1 MHDRIPHNFVTPG
14 PPPVQ
19 SAPRADILRRE
30 DVLDAQRSLL
40 ATYAQQ
46 QAALLA
52 DVQTDVSAGGY
63 VSSAP
68 LAAERRRTSA
78 MYLLLY
84 GMCAA
89 GAMGGLTL
97 LGTLAVGWQPL
108 VAVATWLAG
117 TALGTIAMAW
127 RRHGQE
133 LEHSPE
139 GIARHLLDWHGEIA
153 LYEAETR
160 RQLLD
165 REHELALLDRQTA
178 AAAAADNR
186 RLAQQLS
193 GSRRQQPPPTMPA
206 AAYTAPTRNDIAAAA
221 PTPTAPAATPTAAPT
236 APTAVDNAADG
247 AGGTAGSAILQGAA
261 ALFDGGLAADGVV
274 LGRVPWAARSPWTA
288 ADKEVAAAVC
298 TRRKPILF
306 VQSAGGRWRL
316 RLEVA
321 SDADQLLALL
331 AQRLD
336 GRP

>member
-30 DVLDAQRSLL
+30 DVLEVQRSLL
-40 ATYAQQ
+40 STYTQQ

-52 DVQTDVSAGGY
+52 DVQHDVSAGGY

-78 MYLLLY
+78 MYLVLY
-84 GMCAA
+84 GGCAA

-108 VAVATWLAG
+108 VAIATWLAG
-117 TALGTIAMAW
+117 TALATIAMAW
-127 RRHGQE
+127 RRHGEE
-133 LEHSPE
+133 LSHSPE

-153 LYEAETR
+153 LFEAETR

-193 GSRRQQPPPTMPA
+193 GSRRHQAPPTMPPT
-206 AAYTAPTRNDIAAAA
+206 AYTAPTAADSAAAV
-221 PTPTAPAATPTAAPT
+221 PIPMRTQTVPVTAPTAAPT
-236 APTAVDNAADG
+236 AADNTVD
-247 AGGTAGSAILQGAA
+247 TAGSAILQWAA
-261 ALFDGGLAADGVV
+261 GLFDGGLAADGVV
-274 LGRVPWAARSPWTA
+274 LGRVPWAARSPWA
-288 ADKEVAAAVC
+288 AEDKGLAAAVC
-298 TRRKPILF
+298 TRSRPILF

-321 SDADQLLALL
+321 GNAEQLLALL
-331 AQRLD
+331 SQRLD

>member
-1 MHDRIPHNFVTPG
+1 M
-14 PPPVQ
+14 
-19 SAPRADILRRE
+19 
-30 DVLDAQRSLL
+30 
-40 ATYAQQ
+40 
-46 QAALLA
+46 
-52 DVQTDVSAGGY
+52 
-63 VSSAP
+63 
-68 LAAERRRTSA
+68 
-78 MYLLLY
+78 
-84 GMCAA
+84 
-89 GAMGGLTL
+89 

-108 VAVATWLAG
+108 VAIATWLAG
-117 TALGTIAMAW
+117 TALGTIFMAW

-153 LYEAETR
+153 LFEAETR

-193 GSRRQQPPPTMPA
+193 GGRRHQAPPTMPA
-206 AAYTAPTRNDIAAAA
+206 AAYTAPTRNDIAVAA
-221 PTPTAPAATPTAAPT
+221 PTPTTAQPEPPT
-236 APTAVDNAADG
+236 APTAADNTVD
-247 AGGTAGSAILQGAA
+247 GTAGSAILQWAA
-261 ALFDGGLAADGVV
+261 GLFDGGLAADGVV
-274 LGRVPWAARSPWTA
+274 LGRVPWAARSPWA
-288 ADKEVAAAVC
+288 AEDKTVAAAVC
-298 TRRKPILF
+298 TRSRPILF

-321 SDADQLLALL
+321 GNADQLLALL

>member
-1 MHDRIPHNFVTPG
+1 MQERIPHNFVTPG

-19 SAPRADILRRE
+19 TTPRADVLRRE
-30 DVLDAQRSLL
+30 DVIEVQRSLL
-40 ATYAQQ
+40 ATYTQQ

-52 DVQTDVSAGGY
+52 DVQTDVSSGGY

-84 GMCAA
+84 SGCAA

-108 VAVATWLAG
+108 VAIATWLAG
-117 TALGTIAMAW
+117 TALGTIFMAW

-139 GIARHLLDWHGEIA
+139 GIARHLLDWHGEVA
-153 LYEAETR
+153 LFEAETR

-165 REHELALLDRQTA
+165 REHDLAVLDRQTA
-178 AAAAADNR
+178 ASAAADNR

-193 GSRRQQPPPTMPA
+193 GSRRHQAPPTMPP
-206 AAYTAPTRNDIAAAA
+206 TAPTRAASVATVQT
-221 PTPTAPAATPTAAPT
+221 PTPTQPETPM
-236 APTAVDNAADG
+236 APTAVDNTVDNTADG
-247 AGGTAGSAILQGAA
+247 AVGTAGSAILQWAA
-261 ALFDGGLAADGVV
+261 SLFDGGLAADGVV
-274 LGRVPWAARSPWTA
+274 MGRVPWAARSPWA
-288 ADKEVAAAVC
+288 AEDKALAAAVC
-298 TRRKPILF
+298 TRSRPILF

-321 SDADQLLALL
+321 GNADQLIALL
-331 AQRLD
+331 SQRLD
-336 GRP
+336 RP

>member
-1 MHDRIPHNFVTPG
+1 MSSIPHNFVTPG

-19 SAPRADILRRE
+19 TAPRADILRRE
-30 DVLDAQRSLL
+30 DVLEVQRSLL
-40 ATYAQQ
+40 STYTQQ

-52 DVQTDVSAGGY
+52 DVQRDVASGGY

-78 MYLLLY
+78 MYLVLY
-84 GMCAA
+84 GGCAA

-108 VAVATWLAG
+108 VAIATWLAG
-117 TALGTIAMAW
+117 TALATIAMAW
-127 RRHGQE
+127 RRHGEE
-133 LEHSPE
+133 LSHSPE

-153 LYEAETR
+153 LYEAESR

-193 GSRRQQPPPTMPA
+193 GSRRHQAPPTMPA
-206 AAYTAPTRNDIAAAA
+206 TAYTAPTRADSVATVPI
-221 PTPTAPAATPTAAPT
+221 PTPTQPEP
-236 APTAVDNAADG
+236 PTAVDNTVDG
-247 AGGTAGSAILQGAA
+247 AGDTAGSAILQWAA
-261 ALFDGGLAADGVV
+261 GLFDGGLAADGVV
-274 LGRVPWAARSPWTA
+274 LGRVPWAARSPWA
-288 ADKEVAAAVC
+288 ADDKILAAAVC
-298 TRRKPILF
+298 TRSRPILF

-321 SDADQLLALL
+321 GNAEQLIALL
-331 AQRLD
+331 SQRLD

>member
-1 MHDRIPHNFVTPG
+1 MDRLPHPHNFVTPG

-30 DVLDAQRSLL
+30 DVLEVQRSLL
-40 ATYAQQ
+40 STYSQQ
-46 QAALLA
+46 QAALL
-52 DVQTDVSAGGY
+52 DDIQHDVSAGGY

-84 GMCAA
+84 GGCAA

-117 TALGTIAMAW
+117 TALGTIFMAW

-153 LYEAETR
+153 LFEAETR

-193 GSRRQQPPPTMPA
+193 GSRRHQAPPTMPP
-206 AAYTAPTRNDIAAAA
+206 TAPTRAASVATVPI
-221 PTPTAPAATPTAAPT
+221 PTPTQPEPPT
-236 APTAVDNAADG
+236 APTAVDNTVDNTVDG
-247 AGGTAGSAILQGAA
+247 AGSAILQWAA
-261 ALFDGGLAADGVV
+261 GLFDGGLAADGVV
-274 LGRVPWAARSPWTA
+274 LGRVPWAARSPWA
-288 ADKEVAAAVC
+288 ADDKVLAAAVC
-298 TRRKPILF
+298 TRSRPILF

-321 SDADQLLALL
+321 GNAEQLLALL
-331 AQRLD
+331 SQRLD
-336 GRP
+336 RP

>member
-1 MHDRIPHNFVTPG
+1 MDRIPHNFVTPG

-19 SAPRADILRRE
+19 TAPRADVLRRE
-30 DVLDAQRSLL
+30 DVLEVQRSLL
-40 ATYAQQ
+40 ATYTQQ
-46 QAALLA
+46 QSALLS
-52 DVQTDVSAGGY
+52 DVQNDVSAGGY

-84 GMCAA
+84 SGCAA

-108 VAVATWLAG
+108 VAIATWLAG

-139 GIARHLLDWHGEIA
+139 GIARHLLDWHGEVA
-153 LYEAETR
+153 LFEAETR

-165 REHELALLDRQTA
+165 REHDLALLDRQTA
-178 AAAAADNR
+178 ASAAADNR

-193 GSRRQQPPPTMPA
+193 GRRHQAPPTAPP
-206 AAYTAPTRNDIAAAA
+206 TAPTRNGSAVAVLT
-221 PTPTAPAATPTAAPT
+221 PTPTQPEPPMAPAAADNT
-236 APTAVDNAADG
+236 VDNTVD
-247 AGGTAGSAILQGAA
+247 TAGSAILQWAA
-261 ALFDGGLAADGVV
+261 GLFDGGLAADGVV
-274 LGRVPWAARSPWTA
+274 LGRVPWAARSPWA
-288 ADKEVAAAVC
+288 ADDKTLAAAVC
-298 TRRKPILF
+298 TRSRPILF

-321 SDADQLLALL
+321 GNADQLLALL
-331 AQRLD
+331 SQRLD
-336 GRP
+336 RP

>member
-1 MHDRIPHNFVTPG
+1 MDRIPHNFVTPG

-19 SAPRADILRRE
+19 TAPRADVLRRE
-30 DVLDAQRSLL
+30 DVLEVQRSLL
-40 ATYAQQ
+40 ATYTQQ
-46 QAALLA
+46 QSALLS
-52 DVQTDVSAGGY
+52 DVQNDVSAGGY

-84 GMCAA
+84 SGCAA

-108 VAVATWLAG
+108 VAIATWLAG

-139 GIARHLLDWHGEIA
+139 GIARHLLDWHGEVA
-153 LYEAETR
+153 LFEAETR

-165 REHELALLDRQTA
+165 REHDLALLDRQTA
-178 AAAAADNR
+178 ASAAADNR

-193 GSRRQQPPPTMPA
+193 GRRHQAPPTAPP
-206 AAYTAPTRNDIAAAA
+206 TAPTRNGSAVAVLT
-221 PTPTAPAATPTAAPT
+221 PTPTQPEPPMAPAAADNT
-236 APTAVDNAADG
+236 VDNTVD
-247 AGGTAGSAILQGAA
+247 TAGSAILQWAA
-261 ALFDGGLAADGVV
+261 GLFAGGLAADGVV
-274 LGRVPWAARSPWTA
+274 LGRVPWAARSPWA
-288 ADKEVAAAVC
+288 ADDKSLAAAVC
-298 TRRKPILF
+298 TRSRPILF

-321 SDADQLLALL
+321 GNADQLLALL
-331 AQRLD
+331 SQRLD
-336 GRP
+336 RP